1 METNSENAMGI
12 HYLLNIIKNKI
23 VSIIFIT
30 LITIFL
36 TTFTVKKLN
45 DNTIFKSITTLDG
58 SRSISF
64 DTITNLE
71 NNFNSFLL
79 KDTALPDTK
88 LKIQNIDYFDLYIQ
102 SFNKEFFIKIFDE
115 NNFLIKKDYKSDESY
130 LNALTD
136 LYENNLAM
144 NVEKR
149 IVFQNQVTNS
159 VWSLKFT
166 ASQSKKEQWKEILK
180 KIENESKK
188 NLKDQIIKSIYAKL
202 ELVNTIIDNNITSID
217 NKISFYLNEHFEFKN
232 KELLIYLKD
241 QAILARELG
250 LDNGLNYLKGS
261 NINDVINL
269 YDERG
274 SEFLSFQWGYIAL
287 EKKIQEVSERS
298 KKDAKYYVKEYE
310 NLLKKRNE
318 LVQKKIFYNNLY
330 DNTLKNLS
338 FFNNEFS
345 DKVFNVSTKIS
356 LNKINP
362 VINIILN
369 ILFVIT
375 INVIFIAI
383 IALKN
388 KK

>member
-1 METNSENAMGI
+1 METNSENFMGI

>member
-1 METNSENAMGI
+1 MGI

-188 NLKDQIIKSIYAKL
+188 NLKNQIIKSIYAKL

>member
-1 METNSENAMGI
+1 MGI